1 MCASYGAL
9 ESTLVSTRS
18 TVPGTLA
25 RAAALTFAAVSPVS
39 SVSVLPLTVCP
50 PWDGSCLAAV
60 VLLDAAGVAV
70 VEVAAPATADALTA
84 AAPTTATVTSLERI
98 LDMTVLLVWWGDFA
112 EHGAHLPERKNVLRI
127 T

>member
-25 RAAALTFAAVSPVS
+25 RAAALTLAAASPVS

-50 PWDGSCLAAV
+50 PRDGSCLAAV

-70 VEVAAPATADALTA
+70 VEGAAPATAEALTA

-98 LDMTVLLVWWGDFA
+98 LDMTVLLVCTVGC
-112 EHGAHLPERKNVLRI
+112 GA
-127 T
+127 